1 MKISSNT
8 LEVSAMKGKFN
19 NQRLKDAM
27 ELRCI
32 SITELSQTTH
42 ISRQTITE
50 YRTNPE
56 CNPDILKIKHIAE
69 TLNFPFSFFLE
80 KGLPIKSN
88 AAYFRSQLT
97 TKQYYRKAQQVKLKL
112 IASIYDFLKEYI
124 EFPAFNVP
132 VYANLKP
139 ENAAEQLRKEWGLGE
154 RPIENMIPLLEQH
167 GILIVCLETETD
179 AIDAFTQRF
188 SLDNGDKIYVIGYSA
203 NKKSASRVHFDLAHE
218 LGHICLHDWQEVD
231 ELEREEFKSREQ
243 EANSFASA
251 FLLPEKTF
259 LRDLDTCDLS
269 IKGYSK
275 LKRKWRTSIA
285 ALLMRANRLGVID
298 NMAYKDMIIRMQ
310 KQGIRK
316 QEPLDNELITAE
328 PSILKTAVNL
338 LLSNNVFD
346 RNDFMNALTDEGCI
360 SLYPEQVE
368 ELFGLQ
374 KGTLQTKI
382 LDFNH
387 LLLKQKLKTV

>member
-1 MKISSNT
+1 M
-8 LEVSAMKGKFN
+8 
-19 NQRLKDAM
+19 
-27 ELRCI
+27 
-32 SITELSQTTH
+32 
-42 ISRQTITE
+42 
-50 YRTNPE
+50 
-56 CNPDILKIKHIAE
+56 
-69 TLNFPFSFFLE
+69 
-80 KGLPIKSN
+80 
-88 AAYFRSQLT
+88 
-97 TKQYYRKAQQVKLKL
+97 
-112 IASIYDFLKEYI
+112 
-124 EFPAFNVP
+124 
-132 VYANLKP
+132 
-139 ENAAEQLRKEWGLGE
+139 
-154 RPIENMIPLLEQH
+154 
-167 GILIVCLETETD
+167 
-179 AIDAFTQRF
+179 
-188 SLDNGDKIYVIGYSA
+188 
-203 NKKSASRVHFDLAHE
+203 
-218 LGHICLHDWQEVD
+218 HDWQEVD
-231 ELEREEFKSREQ
+231 ELEREEVKSREQ

-269 IKGYSK
+269 IKWYSK

-338 LLSNNVFD
+338 LLNNNVFD

-368 ELFGLQ
+368 ELLGLQ
-374 KGTLQTKI
+374 KGTLKTKI

-387 LLLKQKLKTV
+387 LLLKQKLKTI

>member
-8 LEVSAMKGKFN
+8 LGVSAMKGKFN

-27 ELRCI
+27 ELRCM
-32 SITELSQTTH
+32 SITELSQETL

-56 CNPDILKIKHIAE
+56 CNPDIVKIQHIAKI
-69 TLNFPFSFFLE
+69 LNFPSDFFYE
-80 KGLPIKSN
+80 KGLPMKSN

-112 IASIYDFLKEYI
+112 IANLYDFLKEYI

-132 VYANLKP
+132 VYAEMQP
-139 ENAAEQLRKEWGLGE
+139 ENAAEQLRKEWGLGD

-188 SLDNGDKIYVIGYSA
+188 SLNNGDKIYVIGYSA
-203 NKKSASRVHFDLAHE
+203 NKKSAARIHFDLAHE

-231 ELEREEFKSREQ
+231 ELEREEFKLREQ
-243 EANSFASA
+243 EANQFASA
-251 FLLPEKTF
+251 LLLPEKMF
-259 LRDLDTCDLS
+259 SRDLYNCDLS

-285 ALLMRANRLGVID
+285 ALLMRAYRLGVID
-298 NMAYKDMIIRMQ
+298 NMEYKNMIIRMQ

-346 RNDFMNALTDEGCI
+346 RNDFMNALTDEGCL

-368 ELFGLQ
+368 NLLGLQ

-382 LDFNH
+382 LKFND
-387 LLLKQKLKTV
+387 LVLKQRLKTI